1 MTYQTR
7 VIEEFSL
14 PLPITEAARTI
25 AQKFAAGQ
33 PTSKKVEQVRLN
45 TLAVCV
51 VNYYLEMIGISTDI
65 TVGDSWNPIVR
76 LAADV
81 ADLEVT
87 DKGRLECRPIR
98 ADEQNCYIPPEVW
111 EDRIGYVVV
120 EFDELLREAKVL
132 GFIQTAATEY
142 IPISELQPL
151 EDLCDRLSE
160 LRQPVEVIDELPLQ
174 CITCNTVNLSQWLE
188 NVFDTSWQT
197 IEALLGSTQAN
208 LAFSF
213 RRNDNSKETSSQHLE
228 GSVRRAK
235 LIDLGL
241 QLAGHSVALIVELR
255 QASPQKTDILIQ
267 VHPTGSQTYLP
278 PLLQLIV
285 LDESKEIFLEAQARS
300 ADNYIQLQFS
310 GEAEERFSVK
320 VALGDVSIT
329 ENFVI

>member
-1 MTYQTR
+1 
-7 VIEEFSL
+7 
-14 PLPITEAARTI
+14 
-25 AQKFAAGQ
+25 
-33 PTSKKVEQVRLN
+33 
-45 TLAVCV
+45 
-51 VNYYLEMIGISTDI
+51 
-65 TVGDSWNPIVR
+65 
-76 LAADV
+76 
-81 ADLEVT
+81 
-87 DKGRLECRPIR
+87 
-98 ADEQNCYIPPEVW
+98 
-111 EDRIGYVVV
+111 
-120 EFDELLREAKVL
+120 VL

-160 LRQPVEVIDELPLQ
+160 LKQLVEVIHELPLQ
-174 CITCNTVNLSQWLE
+174 VACLSQWLE

-197 IEALLGSTQAN
+197 LEALLGSTQTN

-213 RRNDNSKETSSQHLE
+213 RRNDNSQETSSQHHE
-228 GSVRRAK
+228 ASVRRAK

-255 QASPQKTDILIQ
+255 QASQQKTDILIQ
-267 VHPTGSQTYLP
+267 VHPTGSQTYLQ

-285 LDESKEIFLEAQARS
+285 LDESEEIFLEAQARS

-310 GEAEERFSVK
+310 GKPRERFSVK

>member
-14 PLPITEAARTI
+14 PLPITEAARAI

-33 PTSKKVEQVRLN
+33 PTPEKVEQVRLN

-51 VNYYLEMIGISTDI
+51 VNYYLQIIGIATDI
-65 TVGDSWNPIVR
+65 TVGDSWNPVVR

-87 DKGRLECRPIR
+87 DIGSLECRPVR
-98 ADEQNCYIPPEVW
+98 ADQKNCYIPPEVW

-132 GFIQTAATEY
+132 GFIQTAATEH

-151 EDLCDRLSE
+151 EDLCDRLSQ
-160 LRQPVEVIDELPLQ
+160 LKQPIVEVIHELPLQ
-174 CITCNTVNLSQWLE
+174 YVTCLSQWLE
-188 NVFDTSWQT
+188 NVFDISWQT
-197 IEALLGSTQAN
+197 IEALLGSTQTN

-213 RRNDNSKETSSQHLE
+213 RRNDNSQETSSQHYE
-228 GSVRRAK
+228 ASVRRAK

-285 LDESKEIFLEAQARS
+285 FDESKEIFLEAQARS

-310 GEAEERFSVK
+310 GEPRERFSVK
-320 VALGDVSIT
+320 IALGDVSIT

>member
-14 PLPITEAARTI
+14 PLPITETALAI

-33 PTSKKVEQVRLN
+33 PTPEKVEQVRLN

-51 VNYYLEMIGISTDI
+51 VNYYLEMIGIATDI
-65 TVGDSWNPIVR
+65 TVGDSWNPVVR

-87 DKGRLECRPIR
+87 DIGRLECRPIR
-98 ADEQNCYIPPEVW
+98 ADQENCYIPPEVW
-111 EDRIGYVVV
+111 SDRIGYVVV
-120 EFDELLREAKVL
+120 EFDKLLREAKVL

-142 IPISELQPL
+142 IPISELQPI
-151 EDLCDRLSE
+151 ENLCDRLSE
-160 LRQPVEVIDELPLQ
+160 LKQPLEVIHELPLQ
-174 CITCNTVNLSQWLE
+174 YVTCLSQWLE

-197 IEALLGSTQAN
+197 IEALLGSTQTN

-213 RRNDNSKETSSQHLE
+213 RRNENFKETSSQHHE
-228 GSVRRAK
+228 ASVRRAK

-285 LDESKEIFLEAQARS
+285 LDESTEIFLEAQARS

-310 GEAEERFSVK
+310 GKPKEKFSVK

>member
-33 PTSKKVEQVRLN
+33 PTPEKVEQVRLN

-51 VNYYLEMIGISTDI
+51 VNYYLQMIGIETDI
-65 TVGDSWNPIVR
+65 TVGDSWNPVVR

-87 DKGRLECRPIR
+87 DIGRLECRPIK
-98 ADEQNCYIPPEVW
+98 ADQENCYIPPEVW
-111 EDRIGYVVV
+111 SDRIGYVVV

-151 EDLCDRLSE
+151 EDLCDRLSQ
-160 LRQPVEVIDELPLQ
+160 LKQPVVEVIHELPLQ
-174 CITCNTVNLSQWLE
+174 YVTCLSQWLE
-188 NVFDTSWQT
+188 KVFDTSWQT
-197 IEALLGSTQAN
+197 MEALLGSTQAN

-213 RRNDNSKETSSQHLE
+213 RRNDNSQETSSQHHE
-228 GSVRRAK
+228 ASVRRAK

-255 QASPQKTDILIQ
+255 QASQQKTDILIQ
-267 VHPTGSQTYLP
+267 VHPTGSQTYLQ

-310 GEAEERFSVK
+310 GKPKERFSVK